1 MASRESLSEKL
12 KTVPNVKKVYFQP
25 PESVKMEY
33 DCIRYSKLAPDVR
46 RADDKIYKSY
56 NKYELIHITRDPDSK
71 APEYIMGFFPM
82 CRIERTYIADNLYH
96 TVLTLYY

>member
-1 MASRESLSEKL
+1 MASRESLSKKL
-12 KTVPNVKKVYFQP
+12 KTVPSIKKVYFQP

-33 DCIRYSKLAPDVR
+33 DCIRYSKLAPDIR
-46 RADDKIYKSY
+46 RADDRIYKSY

-71 APEYIMGFFPM
+71 VPEYIMGLFPM